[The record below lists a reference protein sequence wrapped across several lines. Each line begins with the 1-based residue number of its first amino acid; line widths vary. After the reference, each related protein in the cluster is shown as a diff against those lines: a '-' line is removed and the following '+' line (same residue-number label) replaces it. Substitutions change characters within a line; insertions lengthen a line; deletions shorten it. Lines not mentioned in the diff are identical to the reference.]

1 MFITGFVT
9 RIKCAFR
16 DKEMIFW
23 TLLFPVMLATLF
35 YFCFSNLDSADAF
48 SPVKTAVVADQAY
61 RQAAGFQAALEEVS
75 KEGED
80 RLLQLTQVET
90 REEADRLLEDGR
102 VEGYLTIEDG
112 APKLTVRD
120 DGLNQ
125 TILKSFLD
133 LYLQISATAAHIL
146 ERNPQAAQQGLLTDL
161 MGQQEFTREISL
173 SNAKPSHQLPYFYA
187 LIAMVCLYGSFQGL
201 TSAFYL
207 QANLSAL
214 GARRSMAPRK
224 KLAMITADML
234 GSLAVH
240 LLTMLV
246 LLCYLLLV
254 LRLDFGNQIG
264 YLLLTVLV
272 GSIVG
277 VSLGALVGAALR
289 IKVEAKTAILI
300 TLSLACCFLAGLM
313 VEGIS
318 YAIQQNAPAAAWL
331 NPAAR
336 ISDAFYC
343 LYYYDNH
350 TRYFMDLGVLCAM
363 AAIFGLGAMACLRRR
378 KYESI

>member
-1 MFITGFVT
+1 MFITSFVT

-16 DKEMIFW
+16 DKGMIFW
-23 TLLFPVMLATLF
+23 TLLFPMMLATLF

-48 SPVKTAVVADQAY
+48 SPVKTAVVAY
-61 RQAAGFQAALEEVS
+61 RQAAGFQAALEGVS

-80 RLLQLTQVET
+80 RLLQLTRVKT

-112 APKLTVRD
+112 TPKLTVRD

-133 LYLQISATAAHIL
+133 QYLQISATAAHIL
-146 ERNPQAAQQGLLTDL
+146 ERNPQAAQQGLLSDF
-161 MGQQEFTREISL
+161 MEQQEFTREISL

-201 TSAFYL
+201 TSSFYL

-277 VSLGALVGAALR
+277 ISLGALVGAALR
-289 IKVEAKTAILI
+289 IKMEAKNAILI

>member
-1 MFITGFVT
+1 MFINGFIT

-16 DKEMIFW
+16 DREMIFW
-23 TLLFPVMLATLF
+23 TLLFPLLLATLF

-61 RQAAGFQAALEEVS
+61 RQDARFQAVLEEVS
-75 KEGED
+75 QEGEN
-80 RLLQLTQVET
+80 Q
-90 REEADRLLEDGR
+90 LLELSQVAAREKADELLENGQ
-102 VEGYLTIEDG
+102 VDGYLTVEKG
-112 APKLTVRD
+112 EPKLTVKS

-133 LYLQISATAAHIL
+133 QYLQMSATLNHITEL
-146 ERNPQAAQQGLLTDL
+146 NPQGVPQGILSEF
-161 MGQQEFTREISL
+161 MGREFTHEISL
-173 SNAKPSHQLPYFYA
+173 SQAKPSLQLPYFYA

-207 QANLSAL
+207 QANLSPL

-224 KLAMITADML
+224 KLAMISADML

-240 LLTMLV
+240 LFAMLV
-246 LLCYLLLV
+246 LLGYLLLV

-264 YLLLTVLV
+264 YLLLTILV
-272 GSIVG
+272 GSLVG
-277 VSLGALVGAALR
+277 ISLGALVGAALKM
-289 IKVEAKTAILI
+289 KVEAKTAILI
-300 TLSLACCFLAGLM
+300 TLSLTCCFLAGLM
-313 VEGIS
+313 VDGIN
-318 YAIQQNAPAAAWL
+318 YVIQENAPIVAWL
-331 NPAAR
+331 NPASR

-350 TRYFMDLGVLCAM
+350 TRYFMDLGALCAM
-363 AAIFGLGAMACLRRR
+363 AAVFGVGAMACLRRR
-378 KYESI
+378 KYESL

>member
-48 SPVKTAVVADQAY
+48 SPVKTAVVADQDY

-80 RLLQLTQVET
+80 RLLQLTRVET

-102 VEGYLTIEDG
+102 VEGYLTIEAG

-133 LYLQISATAAHIL
+133 QYLQISATAANIL

-161 MGQQEFTREISL
+161 MEQQEFTREISL

-224 KLAMITADML
+224 KLAMITAD
-234 GSLAVH
+234 
-240 LLTMLV
+240 
-246 LLCYLLLV
+246 
-254 LRLDFGNQIG
+254 
-264 YLLLTVLV
+264 
-272 GSIVG
+272 
-277 VSLGALVGAALR
+277 
-289 IKVEAKTAILI
+289 

>member
-48 SPVKTAVVADQAY
+48 SPVKPAVVADQAY
-61 RQAAGFQAALEEVS
+61 RQAAGFQAAVEEVS

-80 RLLQLTQVET
+80 RLLQLTRVET

-133 LYLQISATAAHIL
+133 QYLQISATAAHIL
-146 ERNPQAAQQGLLTDL
+146 ERNPQAAQQGLLTDF

-318 YAIQQNAPAAAWL
+318 YAIQQNAPAVAWL

>member
-48 SPVKTAVVADQAY
+48 SPVKTAGVADQAY
-61 RQAAGFQAALEEVS
+61 RQAAGFQAALEGVS

-80 RLLQLTQVET
+80 RLLQLTRVET

-102 VEGYLTIEDG
+102 VEGYLTIEAG

-133 LYLQISATAAHIL
+133 QYLQISATAAHIL

-161 MGQQEFTREISL
+161 MEQQEFTREISL

>member
-1 MFITGFVT
+1 M
-9 RIKCAFR
+9 
-16 DKEMIFW
+16 
-23 TLLFPVMLATLF
+23 
-35 YFCFSNLDSADAF
+35 
-48 SPVKTAVVADQAY
+48 
-61 RQAAGFQAALEEVS
+61 
-75 KEGED
+75 
-80 RLLQLTQVET
+80 ET

-102 VEGYLTIEDG
+102 VEGYLTIVAG

-133 LYLQISATAAHIL
+133 QYLQISCDRRPL
-146 ERNPQAAQQGLLTDL
+146 FWRRNPQAAQQGLLTDL
-161 MGQQEFTREISL
+161 MEQQEFTREISL

>member
-61 RQAAGFQAALEEVS
+61 RQAADFQAALEEVS

-80 RLLQLTQVET
+80 RLLQLTRVET

-133 LYLQISATAAHIL
+133 QYLQISATAAHIL
-146 ERNPQAAQQGLLTDL
+146 ERNPQAAQQGLLTDF

-318 YAIQQNAPAAAWL
+318 YAIQQNAPAVAWL

>member
-1 MFITGFVT
+1 
-9 RIKCAFR
+9 
-16 DKEMIFW
+16 
-23 TLLFPVMLATLF
+23 
-35 YFCFSNLDSADAF
+35 
-48 SPVKTAVVADQAY
+48 
-61 RQAAGFQAALEEVS
+61 
-75 KEGED
+75 
-80 RLLQLTQVET
+80 
-90 REEADRLLEDGR
+90 
-102 VEGYLTIEDG
+102 
-112 APKLTVRD
+112 
-120 DGLNQ
+120 
-125 TILKSFLD
+125 
-133 LYLQISATAAHIL
+133 
-146 ERNPQAAQQGLLTDL
+146 
-161 MGQQEFTREISL
+161 
-173 SNAKPSHQLPYFYA
+173 
-187 LIAMVCLYGSFQGL
+187 
-201 TSAFYL
+201 
-207 QANLSAL
+207 
-214 GARRSMAPRK
+214 
-224 KLAMITADML
+224 MITADML

-331 NPAAR
+331 NPAAK

>member
-1 MFITGFVT
+1 MFVNSFVT
-9 RIKCAFR
+9 RVKCAFR

-23 TLLFPVMLATLF
+23 TLLFPLMLATLF
-35 YFCFSNLDSADAF
+35 YFCFANLDAADTF
-48 SPVKTAVVADQAY
+48 SPVKAAVVADGAY
-61 RQAAGFQAALEEVS
+61 ERDAGFRAALEEVS
-75 KEGED
+75 KEGENQ
-80 RLLQLTQVET
+80 LLELSSAET
-90 REEADRLLEDGR
+90 REEADALLENGD
-102 VEGYLTIEDG
+102 VDGYLTVENG
-112 APKLTVRD
+112 KPKLTVKS

-133 LYLQISATAAHIL
+133 QYLQMSATLNHIM
-146 ERNPQAAQQGLLTDL
+146 ERNPQAVQQGMWDDF
-161 MGQQEFTREISL
+161 MNQQQFTREISL
-173 SNAKPSHQLPYFYA
+173 SQAKASRQLPYFYA
-187 LIAMVCLYGSFQGL
+187 LLAMVCLYGSFQGM

-214 GARRSMAPRK
+214 GARRSVAPRK
-224 KLAMITADML
+224 KLAMISADML

-240 LLTMLV
+240 MVTMLI

-254 LRLDFGNQIG
+254 LRLDFGGQVG
-264 YLLLTVLV
+264 YILLTVLV
-272 GSIVG
+272 GSLVG
-277 VSLGALVGAALR
+277 ISLGALVGAALK

-300 TLSLACCFLAGLM
+300 TLSLTCCFLAGLM

-318 YAIQQNAPAAAWL
+318 YLIQETAPVVSWL

-363 AAIFGLGAMACLRRR
+363 AAVFGVGAMACLRRR
-378 KYESI
+378 KYESL

>member
-1 MFITGFVT
+1 M
-9 RIKCAFR
+9 
-16 DKEMIFW
+16 
-23 TLLFPVMLATLF
+23 
-35 YFCFSNLDSADAF
+35 
-48 SPVKTAVVADQAY
+48 
-61 RQAAGFQAALEEVS
+61 
-75 KEGED
+75 
-80 RLLQLTQVET
+80 
-90 REEADRLLEDGR
+90 
-102 VEGYLTIEDG
+102 
-112 APKLTVRD
+112 
-120 DGLNQ
+120 
-125 TILKSFLD
+125 
-133 LYLQISATAAHIL
+133 QISATAAHIL
-146 ERNPQAAQQGLLTDL
+146 ERNPQAAQQGLLTDF

>member
-1 MFITGFVT
+1 
-9 RIKCAFR
+9 
-16 DKEMIFW
+16 
-23 TLLFPVMLATLF
+23 
-35 YFCFSNLDSADAF
+35 
-48 SPVKTAVVADQAY
+48 VADQAY

-80 RLLQLTQVET
+80 RLLQLTRVET

-133 LYLQISATAAHIL
+133 QYLQISATAAHIL

>member
-48 SPVKTAVVADQAY
+48 SPVKTAVVADQDY

-80 RLLQLTQVET
+80 RLLQLTRVET

-102 VEGYLTIEDG
+102 VEGYLTIEAG

-133 LYLQISATAAHIL
+133 QYLQISATAAHIL

-224 KLAMITADML
+224 KAGDDYSRYAGQPGGASAHHAGSALLSAFGSAAGFRKPDRLSSADGAGGKHRRRL
-234 GSLAVH
+234 VRSVGGSRLKDQGGGQNRDFDY
-240 LLTMLV
+240 LEPG
-246 LLCYLLLV
+246 LLLPGGTDGGGDQ
-254 LRLDFGNQIG
+254 LRHSAERAGG
-264 YLLLTVLV
+264 
-272 GSIVG
+272 G
-277 VSLGALVGAALR
+277 
-289 IKVEAKTAILI
+289 
-300 TLSLACCFLAGLM
+300 LA
-313 VEGIS
+313 
-318 YAIQQNAPAAAWL
+318 
-331 NPAAR
+331 
-336 ISDAFYC
+336 
-343 LYYYDNH
+343 
-350 TRYFMDLGVLCAM
+350 
-363 AAIFGLGAMACLRRR
+363 
-378 KYESI
+378 

>member
-1 MFITGFVT
+1 MFITSFVT

-16 DKEMIFW
+16 DKGMIFW
-23 TLLFPVMLATLF
+23 TLLFPMMLATLF

-61 RQAAGFQAALEEVS
+61 RQAAGCQAALEEVS

-125 TILKSFLD
+125 TILKSFLGQ
-133 LYLQISATAAHIL
+133 YLQISATAAHIL
-146 ERNPQAAQQGLLTDL
+146 EKNPQAAQQGLLSDF
-161 MGQQEFTREISL
+161 MEQQEFTREISL

-201 TSAFYL
+201 TSSFYL

-289 IKVEAKTAILI
+289 IKMEAKTAILI

-318 YAIQQNAPAAAWL
+318 YAIQQNAPAVAWL

>member
-48 SPVKTAVVADQAY
+48 SPVKPAVVADQAY

-80 RLLQLTQVET
+80 RLLQLTRVET

-133 LYLQISATAAHIL
+133 QYLQISATAAHIL
-146 ERNPQAAQQGLLTDL
+146 ERNPQAAQQGLLTDF

-318 YAIQQNAPAAAWL
+318 YAIQQNAPAVAWL

>member
-1 MFITGFVT
+1 M
-9 RIKCAFR
+9 
-16 DKEMIFW
+16 
-23 TLLFPVMLATLF
+23 
-35 YFCFSNLDSADAF
+35 
-48 SPVKTAVVADQAY
+48 KTAVVADQDY

-80 RLLQLTQVET
+80 RLLQLTRVET

-102 VEGYLTIEDG
+102 VEGYLTIEAG

-133 LYLQISATAAHIL
+133 QYLQISATAAHIL

-161 MGQQEFTREISL
+161 MEQQEFTREISL

-318 YAIQQNAPAAAWL
+318 YAIQQNAPAAWL

>member
-48 SPVKTAVVADQAY
+48 SPVKTAVVVDQAY

-80 RLLQLTQVET
+80 RLLQLTRVET

-102 VEGYLTIEDG
+102 VEGYLTIEAG

-133 LYLQISATAAHIL
+133 QYLQISATAAHIL
-146 ERNPQAAQQGLLTDL
+146 ERNPQAAQQGLLTDF

>member
-48 SPVKTAVVADQAY
+48 SPVKTAVGADQDY

-80 RLLQLTQVET
+80 RLLQLTRVET

-102 VEGYLTIEDG
+102 VEGYLTIEAG

-133 LYLQISATAAHIL
+133 QYLQISATAAHIL

>member
-1 MFITGFVT
+1 MFITSFVT
-9 RIKCAFR
+9 RIKCALR
-16 DKEMIFW
+16 DKGMIFW
-23 TLLFPVMLATLF
+23 TLLFPMMLATLF

-61 RQAAGFQAALEEVS
+61 RQAAGFQAA

-80 RLLQLTQVET
+80 RLLQLTRVET

-112 APKLTVRD
+112 TPKLTVRD

-133 LYLQISATAAHIL
+133 QYLQISATAAHIL
-146 ERNPQAAQQGLLTDL
+146 ERNPQAAQQGLLSDF
-161 MGQQEFTREISL
+161 MEQQEFTREISL

-201 TSAFYL
+201 TSSFYL

-277 VSLGALVGAALR
+277 ISLGALVGAALR
-289 IKVEAKTAILI
+289 IKMEAKNAILI

-363 AAIFGLGAMACLRRR
+363 AAIFGLGAMSCLRRR

>member
-1 MFITGFVT
+1 
-9 RIKCAFR
+9 
-16 DKEMIFW
+16 
-23 TLLFPVMLATLF
+23 
-35 YFCFSNLDSADAF
+35 
-48 SPVKTAVVADQAY
+48 
-61 RQAAGFQAALEEVS
+61 
-75 KEGED
+75 
-80 RLLQLTQVET
+80 
-90 REEADRLLEDGR
+90 
-102 VEGYLTIEDG
+102 
-112 APKLTVRD
+112 
-120 DGLNQ
+120 
-125 TILKSFLD
+125 
-133 LYLQISATAAHIL
+133 
-146 ERNPQAAQQGLLTDL
+146 
-161 MGQQEFTREISL
+161 
-173 SNAKPSHQLPYFYA
+173 
-187 LIAMVCLYGSFQGL
+187 
-201 TSAFYL
+201 
-207 QANLSAL
+207 
-214 GARRSMAPRK
+214 MAPRK

-318 YAIQQNAPAAAWL
+318 YAIQQNAPAVAWL

>member
-1 MFITGFVT
+1 
-9 RIKCAFR
+9 
-16 DKEMIFW
+16 MIFW

-133 LYLQISATAAHIL
+133 QYLQISATAAHIL
-146 ERNPQAAQQGLLTDL
+146 ERNPQAAQQGLLTDF

>member
-1 MFITGFVT
+1 MFITSFVT

-16 DKEMIFW
+16 DKGMIFW
-23 TLLFPVMLATLF
+23 TLLFPMMLATLF

-48 SPVKTAVVADQAY
+48 SPVETAVVADQAY
-61 RQAAGFQAALEEVS
+61 RQAAGFQAALEGVS

-80 RLLQLTQVET
+80 RLLQLTRVKT

-112 APKLTVRD
+112 TPKLTVRD

-133 LYLQISATAAHIL
+133 QYLQISATAAHIL
-146 ERNPQAAQQGLLTDL
+146 ERNPQAAQQGLLSDF
-161 MGQQEFTREISL
+161 MEQQEFTREISL

-201 TSAFYL
+201 TSSFYL

-277 VSLGALVGAALR
+277 ISLGALVGAALR
-289 IKVEAKTAILI
+289 IKMEAKNAILI

>member
-48 SPVKTAVVADQAY
+48 SPVTTAGVADQAY

-80 RLLQLTQVET
+80 RLLQLTRVET

-102 VEGYLTIEDG
+102 VEGYLTIEAG

-133 LYLQISATAAHIL
+133 QYLQISATAAHIL

>member
-1 MFITGFVT
+1 M
-9 RIKCAFR
+9 
-16 DKEMIFW
+16 
-23 TLLFPVMLATLF
+23 MLATLF

-61 RQAAGFQAALEEVS
+61 RQAAGFQAALEGVS

-80 RLLQLTQVET
+80 RLLQLTRVKT

-112 APKLTVRD
+112 TPKLTVRD

-133 LYLQISATAAHIL
+133 QYLQISATAAHIL
-146 ERNPQAAQQGLLTDL
+146 ERNPQAAQQGLLSDF
-161 MGQQEFTREISL
+161 MEQQEFTREISL

-201 TSAFYL
+201 TSSFYL

-277 VSLGALVGAALR
+277 ISLGALVGAALR
-289 IKVEAKTAILI
+289 IKMEAKNAILI

>member
-48 SPVKTAVVADQAY
+48 SPVKTAVVADQDY
-61 RQAAGFQAALEEVS
+61 RQAAGCQAALEEVS

-80 RLLQLTQVET
+80 RLLQLTRVET

-102 VEGYLTIEDG
+102 VEGYLTIEAG

-133 LYLQISATAAHIL
+133 QYLQISATAAHIL

-161 MGQQEFTREISL
+161 MEQQEFTREISL